1 MWTCEI
7 QNETV
12 VNVKQAEEGWRGMGW
27 GLLVVGMSDGVAG
40 RTNLLKKVSVVFS
53 DSKFELPVKEFL
65 DPPLTV

>member
-12 VNVKQAEEGWRGMGW
+12 VNVIGAEEGWRGMGW
-27 GLLVVGMSDGVAG
+27 GLLVVGVSDGVAG
-40 RTNLLKKVSVVFS
+40 RANLLKKVSVVFS